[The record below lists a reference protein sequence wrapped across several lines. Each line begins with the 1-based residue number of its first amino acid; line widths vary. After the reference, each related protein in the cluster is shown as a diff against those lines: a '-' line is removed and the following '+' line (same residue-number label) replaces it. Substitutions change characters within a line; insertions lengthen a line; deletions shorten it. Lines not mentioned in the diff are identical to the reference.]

1 MTVLVKATPM
11 EEKRDTK
18 ARRGG
23 DGEGERK
30 EDRKE
35 TEVKG
40 YPQVITK
47 KWLCLWVL
55 ITNSFTQT

>member
-1 MTVLVKATPM
+1 M

-55 ITNSFTQT
+55 VTNSFTQT